1 MANGYVIIGKC
12 CLRYTVNK
20 YITHSNSIQNDRC
33 QKLQSLSWYVNFS
46 LFQAFVGVAFSVGFV
61 FGPIIGAV
69 FSRFAR
75 DQQEQFYTTPALF
88 ALALAVIDIGFILM
102 FFKETLPE
110 HKRVWNHLSPSSFKE
125 HYLHL
130 ILIYCVFSISNL
142 IHAR

>member
-1 MANGYVIIGKC
+1 M
-12 CLRYTVNK
+12 
-20 YITHSNSIQNDRC
+20 
-33 QKLQSLSWYVNFS
+33 
-46 LFQAFVGVAFSVGFV
+46 GVAFSVGFV

-110 HKRVWNHLSPSSFKE
+110 HKRVSNLLSPLSLKE
-125 HYLHL
+125 HFRIRYLYIV
-130 ILIYCVFSISNL
+130 ILAF
-142 IHAR
+142 RT

>member
-1 MANGYVIIGKC
+1 MLLKVHGKQ
-12 CLRYTVNK
+12 Y
-20 YITHSNSIQNDRC
+20 HSWVLILYKMTDARNYNRCPDRC
-33 QKLQSLSWYVNFS
+33 VNFS

-110 HKRVWNHLSPSSFKE
+110 HKRVSNVLSPVSLKE
-125 HYLHL
+125 HFFLHL
-130 ILIYCVFSISNL
+130 ILIYCDFSI
-142 IHAR
+142 